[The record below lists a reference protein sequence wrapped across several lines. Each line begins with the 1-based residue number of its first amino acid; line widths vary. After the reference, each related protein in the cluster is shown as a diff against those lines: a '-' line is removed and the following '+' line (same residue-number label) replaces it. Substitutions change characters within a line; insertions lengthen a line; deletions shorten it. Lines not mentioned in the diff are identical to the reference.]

1 MKGAIITID
10 FRHYLVADPK
20 KALAVV
26 QILNAAQRVEASGY
40 NEFAMR
46 AEPIDAAM
54 ETLANKVVIK
64 PLKKKGVVKA

>member
-1 MKGAIITID
+1 MKGAVITID

-40 NEFAMR
+40 NEFTVMAD
-46 AEPIDAAM
+46 PVDASM
-54 ETLANKVVIK
+54 ETLASKIVIK
-64 PLKKKGVVKA
+64 TKGGKK